1 MDRDQVSSSLVA
13 SVGCDADEEL
23 LEVELQDG
31 KVYQYREVPEATD
44 QGLLNA
50 DSIGRY
56 FNHHIR
62 ELSHVR
68 IE

>member
-13 SVGCDADEEL
+13 SVGYDADEEL
-23 LEVELQDG
+23 LEVELQDA
-31 KVYQYREVPEATD
+31 KVYQYREVPEATY

-50 DSIGRY
+50 DSIGQY
-56 FNHHIR
+56 FNHYIR

>member
-1 MDRDQVSSSLVA
+1 MDRNQVSSSLLT
-13 SVGCDADEEL
+13 SVGYDSDKEL

-31 KVYQYREVPEATD
+31 NVYQYRGVPEETY

-62 ELSHVR
+62 EFSHVR